1 MTSSK
6 QLINTFINCGHYKS
20 HTTKFNDRSNI
31 DQIHEHVRCLCNSHI
46 PNSFCLMFYS
56 SERKKIIKLNQNQ
69 LDDRFNPF
77 RLNSSID
84 DQDIENTVHV
94 VDLYVIDITD
104 ENDTQSG
111 IY

>member
-1 MTSSK
+1 
-6 QLINTFINCGHYKS
+6 
-20 HTTKFNDRSNI
+20 
-31 DQIHEHVRCLCNSHI
+31 
-46 PNSFCLMFYS
+46 MFYS